1 MKIFKKDCLAK
12 RMLLVLLLIILLNTT
27 LLSNVSYAG
36 LTAVVGGKLLQPVCD
51 LVLSLGDGIMN
62 LMQKSVIGM
71 SGEVTIDLTQKTSK
85 LAKVLGIVAGIAV
98 FVALAVVTGGISA
111 WIQGLGGILGTVLG
125 FVTSS
130 GIVTIAISAAT
141 AGAAI
146 VAGVTVASAISG
158 DNLPDITV
166 LPTYGVS
173 PEEIFE
179 GKLLIFDINFFTP
192 KQVYVEFADGSDK
205 IKIENYDKYMEDNP
219 EARVKNYY
227 YLDNGEK
234 VVTSKQN
241 TALQLSKT
249 ISKWYYSIRNIAIV
263 IMMLILVYI
272 GIRMILCSIASEKS
286 KYKKML
292 VDWVVSMCLVF
303 ILHYIM
309 VFAVG
314 INENIVKLVKNS
326 TEKNNSVYIISFK
339 DKDEDKKESFMK
351 SLYEVTEREHN
362 DKYLDENGKSLG
374 WDENV
379 DPTDSGNIKKAKGFL
394 WVTNLVGQV
403 RMSAQNQDGTTEYVG
418 YTIAF
423 LVLVFYTVFFAFTYL
438 KRVLY
443 MAFLTI
449 IAPLVAMTY
458 SIDKI
463 NDGKAQAFN
472 MWLKEY
478 IFNLLIQPMHLML
491 YMVLIS
497 MAYELAAKSIIYT
510 LVAIGFMIPAEK
522 FVRKMFGFEK
532 AQTPGMLGG
541 ATGAALTMSGM
552 QKLAHIAGHGPGAKG
567 GNKPAGKLDK
577 SKDDND
583 PNGIYNRS
591 ADSGKGINFLA
602 NEINGNNPGENT
614 DTGANEPFMLSSS
627 GGSSA
632 ADANMNNINMKD
644 PEDPIDRMQRE
655 ALEEKIADGQ
665 ITPEELNGTQGL
677 LLGMNN
683 VDSQQY
689 IDSGIAGGDAQFA
702 NFEAS
707 PQTSQNFGIQQSRWA
722 KIKNGANNARR
733 TISNTP
739 VGSAAKVAGKAA
751 RAAGKAVGQNK
762 DVILKTA
769 ETGARL
775 TGKAFGAAIGAAA
788 GIASGDIRNVGKNM
802 ALGATAGGSIG
813 TGVSNMAV
821 RGVSSAAS
829 LITEIDKDRYG
840 EQYAQRVKDKQDQK
854 FLEDKDARRFYEREF
869 SEELKNLKGNERKE
883 RVNQIM
889 NNAVKYRQNAG
900 VTDNKIIAKAMKL
913 DKRDPT
919 SASSMA
925 AAYMASNSKDLKSIE
940 PYQKKFAKK
949 IGEENASKIA
959 DDAAKIAGYYK

>member
-71 SGEVTIDLTQKTSK
+71 SGEVTIDLTQKASK
-85 LAKVLGIVAGIAV
+85 LAKFLGIAVGIAV
-98 FVALAVVTGGISA
+98 FVILAVATGGISA
-111 WIQGLGGILGTVLG
+111 LIQSAGTLIGATLAKIAAAGVFALGMKVAFTGGI
-125 FVTSS
+125 
-130 GIVTIAISAAT
+130 T
-141 AGAAI
+141 AFI
-146 VAGVTVASAISG
+146 VAYGIAA

-179 GKLLIFDINFFTP
+179 GKLLIFDINFFNP
-192 KQVYVEFADGSDK
+192 KQVYVEFTDGTDEV
-205 IKIENYDKYMEDNP
+205 KIENYDEYVSKNP
-219 EARVKNYY
+219 DATVKNYY
-227 YLDNGEK
+227 YRDSGEK
-234 VVTSKQN
+234 VITSKQN
-241 TALQLSKT
+241 TAMQLSKT

-286 KYKKML
+286 KYRKML

-309 VFAVG
+309 VFAVN
-314 INENIVKLVKNS
+314 INESIVKLVKNS
-326 TEKNNSVYIISFK
+326 TEKNNIIYIISFK
-339 DKDEDKKESFMK
+339 DMDEDKKQSFMK
-351 SLYEVTEREHN
+351 SLYEVTDGEHN
-362 DKYLDENGKSLG
+362 DKYLDENGNSLG

-379 DPTDSGNIKKAKGFL
+379 DPTDSGNIKKAQGFL
-394 WVTNLVGQV
+394 WVTNLIGQV

-497 MAYELAAKSIIYT
+497 MAYELAAKNIIYT

-532 AQTPGMLGG
+532 AQTPGLLGG
-541 ATGAALTMSGM
+541 AAGAALTMNGM

-602 NEINGNNPGENT
+602 DEINGNNTDENT
-614 DTGANEPFMLSSS
+614 DTGSNEPFMLNSS
-627 GGSSA
+627 GGPSA
-632 ADANMNNINMKD
+632 ADANMNSINMND
-644 PEDPIDRMQRE
+644 PEDPIARMQRE

-689 IDSGIAGGDAQFA
+689 VDSGIAGGDAQIA
-702 NFEAS
+702 NFETN
-707 PQTSQNFGIQQSRWA
+707 PQASQNFGIEQSRWA
-722 KIKNGANNARR
+722 KIKSGANNARR

-739 VGSAAKVAGKAA
+739 VGSAA
-751 RAAGKAVGQNK
+751 RAAGRAVGQNK
-762 DVILKTA
+762 DVLLKTA
-769 ETGARL
+769 ETGVKL
-775 TGKAFGAAIGAAA
+775 TGKAFGTATGAVIGAAA

-802 ALGATAGGSIG
+802 ALGATAGSSIG
-813 TGVSNMAV
+813 AGVTNMAV
-821 RGVSSAAS
+821 SGVSTAART
-829 LITEIDKDRYG
+829 IKTTKTEIDKDRYG
-840 EQYAQRVKDKQDQK
+840 EQYAQHIKEKQDKK

-869 SEELKNLKGNERKE
+869 SEELKNLKGKERKE
-883 RVNQIM
+883 RVDQIM
-889 NNAVKYRQNAG
+889 NNAVKYRQNVG
-900 VTDNKIIAKAMKL
+900 VTDNKIISRAMKL
-913 DKRDPT
+913 DHNDPT
-919 SASSMA
+919 SAKSMA
-925 AAYMASNSKDLKSIE
+925 AAYMASNSKDLKGIE

-959 DDAAKIAGYYK
+959 DNAAKIAGYYK